1 MSTAPAQIEERIL
14 IASET
19 PWRCTALAKGTRKQ
33 CNAKAIRGGNVC
45 RMHGGAAPAVRAK
58 AAERLRELQHPA
70 LDRIERVLR
79 TSDDDALATR
89 VGFGVLDRTGLGPSS
104 TVNVHAETQLAGVL
118 AILDGDSTEV
128 AGAFESHVPE
138 LPARSTGDA
147 LPQPQRAAQRPRS
160 APQRK
165 AQRPARS
172 MAVRVPAELLA

>member
-1 MSTAPAQIEERIL
+1 MSTAPVEIEERNL
-14 IASET
+14 MRPYES
-19 PWRCTALAKGTRKQ
+19 WRCTALNRKRVRCGGAAVKGT
-33 CNAKAIRGGNVC
+33 NVC
-45 RMHGGAAPAVRAK
+45 RMHGGASPQVQRK

-104 TVNVHAETQLAGVL
+104 TVNVHAEAQLAGIL

-128 AGAFESHVPE
+128 AGALESHVPE
-138 LPARSTGDA
+138 LPARSTGET
-147 LPQPQRAAQRPRS
+147 LTQPQRAAQRPRS
-160 APQRK
+160 APRRK

-172 MAVRVPAELLA
+172 TAVRVPAELLA